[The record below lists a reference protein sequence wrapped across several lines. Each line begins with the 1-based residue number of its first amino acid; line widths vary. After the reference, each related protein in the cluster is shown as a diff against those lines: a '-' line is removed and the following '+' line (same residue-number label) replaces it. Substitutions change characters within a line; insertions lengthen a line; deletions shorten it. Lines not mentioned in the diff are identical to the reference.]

1 MRRLLLRLARSPAG
15 GLITGF
21 LFAHMSFVIP
31 VKRLRETATLI
42 AFYHPRPA
50 YPVHILL
57 VPRRK
62 LRSMAQLSAA
72 DTDFLQELFQVVNEL
87 VLEMG
92 LEPAGYRLIAN
103 GGAYQE
109 VDHLHF
115 HLVAGE
121 MTGDRRPKTGVE

>member
-1 MRRLLLRLARSPAG
+1 MRRFLIRLARSPAG
-15 GLITGF
+15 GLITGY
-21 LFAHMSFVIP
+21 LFAHMSFAIP

-42 AFYHPRPA
+42 AFRHPRPA

-57 VPRRK
+57 VPRRR
-62 LRSMAQLSAA
+62 LRSLAQLTAA
-72 DTDFLQELFQVVNEL
+72 DTDFMQELFQVVNQL
-87 VLEMG
+87 VQEMG

-109 VDHLHF
+109 VAQLHF

-121 MTGDRRPKTGVE
+121 MTGDRRDDDDL